1 MAKKSQEMNPAQAFQ
16 EAINEHNALL
26 EPGRGA
32 VAKPKLPVGWWW

>member
-32 VAKPKLPVGWWW
+32 VAKPKLPVG